1 MEIIVLSVDVQANN
15 ERQKKM
21 TQLLN
26 LIIFDKNRYHT
37 FLSHEDNMKK
47 KKNTKNQQNR
57 QQNRKPK
64 MFSGKTMNNF
74 TSCMRTFNDSTNKLH

>member
-1 MEIIVLSVDVQANN
+1 MFKQTMKDK
-15 ERQKKM
+15 RRCFPH
-21 TQLLN
+21 LLN
-26 LIIFDKNRYHT
+26 LITFDENRYHT

>member
-1 MEIIVLSVDVQANN
+1 MFSMEIIVLSVDVQANN

-47 KKNTKNQQNR
+47 KKHKKPAKQTTEQKAKDVFRKNDEQFHIMYEDIQ
-57 QQNRKPK
+57 
-64 MFSGKTMNNF
+64 
-74 TSCMRTFNDSTNKLH
+74 